1 MREGNKAM
9 KTQQITSMV
18 LKAIRAG
25 IQVLYFEDGDGYV
38 WVSPDGCVCYRIPTC
53 EVEFNLEKCE
63 QNNKIADA
71 IQNKGYICGKATGNM
86 RRLNRSGKE
95 LILEIRSYGS
105 PDVSAWI
112 NEKYIKPL
120 ECPSFRV
127 AGEESIVLA
136 YEYSS
141 EEPCAGIMPMWYEQ
155 GDNRNGESNG

>member
-1 MREGNKAM
+1 
-9 KTQQITSMV
+9 
-18 LKAIRAG
+18 
-25 IQVLYFEDGDGYV
+25 
-38 WVSPDGCVCYRIPTC
+38 
-53 EVEFNLEKCE
+53 
-63 QNNKIADA
+63 
-71 IQNKGYICGKATGNM
+71 M

-141 EEPCAGIMPMWYEQ
+141 EEPCAGIMPIRI
-155 GDNRNGESNG
+155 GKDFNTPGR

>member
-1 MREGNKAM
+1 M

-18 LKAIRAG
+18 LKAMRAG
-25 IQVLYFEDGDGYV
+25 IQVLYFEDGNGYI
-38 WVSPDGCVCYRIPTC
+38 WVSPDGCACYRIPAC

-71 IQNKGYICGKATGNM
+71 IQNKGHICGEATGNM
-86 RRLNRSGKE
+86 RRISYFKKE
-95 LILEIRSYGS
+95 LMLEIRSYGT

-120 ECPSFRV
+120 ERQSFRV
-127 AGEESIVLA
+127 AGEKSIVLA

-141 EEPCAGIMPMWYEQ
+141 EEPCAGIMPIRIDKDFISP
-155 GDNRNGESNG
+155 GR